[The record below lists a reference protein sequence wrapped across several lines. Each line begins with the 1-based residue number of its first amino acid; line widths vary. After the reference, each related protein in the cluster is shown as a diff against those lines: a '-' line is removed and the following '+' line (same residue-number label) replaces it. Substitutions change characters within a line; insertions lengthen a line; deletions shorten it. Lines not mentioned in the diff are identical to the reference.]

1 MAVRLEWFWG
11 AVLAVLVALPLTP
24 AWASP
29 PPEPAPAQPPLII
42 VAANNSYDVAADG
55 SYTQIY
61 HFEFEPTNDAAARRE
76 GQQAVSYSPSLEDF
90 TILEAYTRKADGRV
104 LPVAEGSIH
113 DQLPFG
119 TADLAAFGDRRQK
132 VIVFPDAAGGDTLV
146 YTWRRIVKRPVFPG
160 QFMANVYMS
169 DTTPWRAM
177 NLTIRSPRAMRL
189 RTEAHGF
196 TEETTQ
202 EGETDVRRFH
212 ASLAQPFAGA
222 SAIGA
227 YDRLPR
233 VFVSSFADYDAF
245 AAAYAKLVAPK
256 IVVTTDI
263 QALADKLTA
272 GTDDRREQARRLYD
286 WVSLHV
292 RYVAVYLAAGALEP
306 QNAATV
312 LARGW
317 GDCKDHTVLFHAL
330 LAVKGIG
337 AELVMINLGRHYT
350 LSGPPTFAQL
360 NHAIS
365 YLPEFGLYADTTAGT
380 ARFGVLPFEEYGKP
394 VVHAVTTGHALRSIP
409 PVRAEDATMESRT
422 VAAMDAGGT
431 ISGTTSTTAS
441 GPFAIDLRHRALWV
455 QANGAADAAASQLRA
470 LGTEGTGSFVV
481 APPERLDHG
490 YAIGGSFKLD
500 VRPDIDDGESFPP
513 PVGLRV
519 LVRPGDLLLGPMS
532 IRALT
537 DSQPT
542 PCHAGRQVEDIT
554 LDLPPGRKLAR
565 LPRDVTIDNA
575 ALRFTSHWS
584 MTGQTLEVRRELLSR
599 VETPLCTG
607 DTRRLA
613 AAALTAIRHDEQRRV
628 SLADE

>member
-1 MAVRLEWFWG
+1 MAVRLEWVKVVVLLG
-11 AVLAVLVALPLTP
+11 LAVLFVTP
-24 AWASP
+24 AWALPPQEASP
-29 PPEPAPAQPPLII
+29 ALPPLII
-42 VAANNSYDVAADG
+42 IAADNTYDVAADG

-61 HFEFEPTNDAAARRE
+61 HFEFQPTNDAAARRE

-90 TILEAYTRKADGRV
+90 SILEAYTRKADGRV
-104 LPVAEGSIH
+104 LPVGEGSIH

-119 TADLAAFGDRRQK
+119 TADLSAFGDRRQK

-146 YTWRRIVKRPVFPG
+146 YTWRRIVKRPMFPG

-169 DTTPWRAM
+169 DTTPWRGM
-177 NLTIRSPRAMRL
+177 NLTIRSPHAMRL

-196 TEETTQ
+196 VEDDSEE
-202 EGETDVRRFH
+202 GGTDVRRFH
-212 ASLAQPFAGA
+212 ASLAQPSVGA
-222 SAIGA
+222 SAIGS

-233 VFVSSFADYDAF
+233 IFVSSFADYDAF
-245 AAAYAKLVAPK
+245 AAAYAALVAPK
-256 IVVTTDI
+256 IVVTADI

-272 GTDDRREQARRLYD
+272 GTSDRREQARLLYD

-292 RYVAVYLAAGALEP
+292 RYVAVYLGAGALVP
-306 QNAATV
+306 QDAATV

-330 LAVKGIG
+330 LAAKGIH
-337 AELVMINLGRHYT
+337 AELVMINFGRHYT

-360 NHAIS
+360 NHAIT
-365 YLPEFGLYADTTAGT
+365 YLPEFDLYADTTAGT

-422 VAAMDAGGT
+422 VAAMDADGA
-431 ISGTTSTTAS
+431 IAGTTSTTAS
-441 GPFAIDLRHRALWV
+441 GPFAIDLRHRAMWV
-455 QANGAADAAASQLRA
+455 QANGAAEAAASQLRA
-470 LGTEGTGSFVV
+470 LGTEGTGSFVFE
-481 APPERLDHG
+481 PPGRLDHG
-490 YAIGGSFKLD
+490 YAIGGSFKLAA
-500 VRPDIDDGESFPP
+500 RPDIDDGESFLP

-519 LVRPGDLLLGPMS
+519 LVRPGDLLLGPMD
-532 IRALT
+532 IRSLT
-537 DSQPT
+537 ESQPT

-554 LDLPPGRKLAR
+554 LELPPGRRLAR
-565 LPRDVTIDNA
+565 LPRDVTIDNS

-584 MTGQTLEVRRELLSR
+584 MNGQTLEVRRELLSR
-599 VETPLCTG
+599 VDTPLCTG
-607 DTRRLA
+607 ETRRLA
-613 AAALTAIRHDEQRRV
+613 AAALIAIRHDEQRRV